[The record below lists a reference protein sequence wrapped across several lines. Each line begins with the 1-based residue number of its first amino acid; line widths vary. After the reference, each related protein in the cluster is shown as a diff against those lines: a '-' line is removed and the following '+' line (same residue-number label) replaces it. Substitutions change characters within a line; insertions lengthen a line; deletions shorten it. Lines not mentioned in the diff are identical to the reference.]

1 MSIADGIPAARD
13 GMSAADGRAHDDCN
27 GRGSREAKD
36 SDFARAKQ
44 PLHRLATVRIQQ
56 GISQPNVARH
66 LGVETAT
73 VCQQEQE
80 ATDLPLSLIYA
91 WQKVLDVPVAELLV
105 DSDAPFSS
113 SVLLRAKL
121 IRVMKTA
128 ASIRDKVDSK
138 SLKSLAATLTED
150 LLEIMPELREVA
162 GWNIVGQRRTLD
174 ELGQAVER
182 QLPDDVFRRRTR

>member
-1 MSIADGIPAARD
+1 MNIADGLPAARD

-36 SDFARAKQ
+36 SDFARAKR

-56 GISQPNVARH
+56 GISQRNVARH
-66 LGVETAT
+66 LGVDTTT

-91 WQKVLDVPVAELLV
+91 WQKVLDVPAAELLV
-105 DSDAPFSS
+105 DSNAQFSP
-113 SVLLRAKL
+113 SVLHRARL

-128 ASIRDKVDSK
+128 ASIREKVHSN
-138 SLKSLAATLTED
+138 SLKGLVATLTED

-162 GWNIVGQRRTLD
+162 AWHTVGHRRTLD

-182 QLPDDVFRRRTR
+182 QLPDDVFSRRTR

>member
-1 MSIADGIPAARD
+1 MSIVDRPAARD
-13 GMSAADGRAHDDCN
+13 GVSATEGRDHDACN
-27 GRGSREAKD
+27 GRGSRKVED
-36 SDFARAKQ
+36 LHVARAER
-44 PLHRLATVRIQQ
+44 PLHRLATVRRQQ
-56 GISQPNVARH
+56 GISQRNVARH

-73 VCQQEQE
+73 VCHQEQE

-91 WQKVLDVPVAELLV
+91 WQKVLDVPAAELLV

-113 SVLLRAKL
+113 SVLDRARL
-121 IRVMKTA
+121 VRVMKTA
-128 ASIRDKVDSK
+128 ASIRDKVQSN
-138 SLKSLAATLTED
+138 SLKSLVATLIED
-150 LLEIMPELREVA
+150 LLDIMPELREVT

>member
-1 MSIADGIPAARD
+1 MSIEYGNLSARD
-13 GMSAADGRAHDDCN
+13 DVSAADGRAHDDCI
-27 GRGSREAKD
+27 GSGSREATD
-36 SDFARAKQ
+36 SHFASANR
-44 PLHRLATVRIQQ
+44 PLHRLATVRKQQ
-56 GISQPNVARH
+56 GISHRNVARH

-91 WQKVLDVPVAELLV
+91 WQKVLDVPAAELLV
-105 DSDAPFSS
+105 DSNAPFSP
-113 SVLLRAKL
+113 SVLHRARL

-162 GWNIVGQRRTLD
+162 AWHTVGHRRALD

>member
-1 MSIADGIPAARD
+1 MSIVDRPAARD
-13 GMSAADGRAHDDCN
+13 GVSAAEGRAHDAYN
-27 GRGSREAKD
+27 GRGPRKAKD
-36 SDFARAKQ
+36 SHVEGANR
-44 PLHRLATVRIQQ
+44 PLHRLATVRRQQ
-56 GISQPNVARH
+56 GISQRNVARH

-91 WQKVLDVPVAELLV
+91 WQKVLDVPAAELLV
-105 DSDAPFSS
+105 DSDAPFSP
-113 SVLLRAKL
+113 SVLHRAKL

-128 ASIRDKVDSK
+128 AAIKDKVHSN
-138 SLKSLAATLTED
+138 SLKSLVATLTED

-162 GWNIVGQRRTLD
+162 AWHTVGHRRTLD